1 MQVKFEIAGIQL
13 KESEAKTL
21 LSIGTEAPTVT
32 VDLMDHVDAKLLDS
46 SKLFNLSIEKKHP
59 ELASLAAK
67 LAIASPSIPQKKQ
80 VRNRH
85 TISKLAVKKISL
97 DEALDQLCN
106 YRSLK
111 NVGAAM
117 IVDSLVGGKCLTIRE
132 IAVKQ
137 VNALWNQDVDVQSEI
152 FSGFKRVQGEFKPF
166 VAKPQKGLITY
177 HSSPVYGAL
186 RDGTAFLKQTGFVK
200 VEDSVEYGSADKKL
214 TGTENHLQRKVY
226 RLELTEAGSVLA
238 DTWGDLDKFILK
250 FWNTRKA

>member
-67 LAIASPSIPQKKQ
+67 LAITSPSIPQKKQ

-137 VNALWNQDVDVQSEI
+137 VNALWNQDVDV
-152 FSGFKRVQGEFKPF
+152 
-166 VAKPQKGLITY
+166 
-177 HSSPVYGAL
+177 
-186 RDGTAFLKQTGFVK
+186 
-200 VEDSVEYGSADKKL
+200 
-214 TGTENHLQRKVY
+214 
-226 RLELTEAGSVLA
+226 
-238 DTWGDLDKFILK
+238 
-250 FWNTRKA
+250 